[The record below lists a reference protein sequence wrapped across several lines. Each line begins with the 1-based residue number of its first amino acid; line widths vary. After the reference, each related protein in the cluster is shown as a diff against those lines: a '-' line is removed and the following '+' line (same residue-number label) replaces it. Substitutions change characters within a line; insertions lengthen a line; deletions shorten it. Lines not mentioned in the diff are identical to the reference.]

1 MAARSSSA
9 LPLTVFLRLF
19 AVRHAWRERLQMG
32 LLLAILAL
40 GVGTFLSI
48 RIANRAAVEGFQLFT
63 ESLQGPSD
71 RIIETPGGRLPLAD
85 LPALREALGGLSV
98 YLFPV
103 LESSLLPLQEGE
115 ESPTT
120 STSPARILG
129 LDLVQFRSLAAA
141 NGEESGDAPDWLKDD
156 EAFWDVVENQRH
168 LLLVPSLAEEWGLRV
183 GDEVAIILR
192 GEEQTLRLAGLLP
205 EVRGD
210 QALPDNLAVM
220 DLPVLAKRLGIAAVD
235 RVELIVAP
243 GPRRETLL
251 AEADR
256 RLRGA
261 TSRNWRVLSPED
273 REAEGAAMTAA
284 FRLNLTV
291 LSLIA
296 LLTGLYLI
304 AQTLDATVSRRRGE
318 IATLRSL
325 GITSRE
331 IQRLWLAEALFY
343 SAVAGFLGLLAGYGM
358 AWFTVD
364 AVTGTVR
371 ALYRETA
378 TSSVKLTAGDLLLTF
393 GISLGGGL
401 VAAWLPARDAA
412 QTPPAQQLRLS
423 RRIPPFPVFQH
434 PWIGVFALLLG
445 TVLAFLPP
453 YTAAGGAQMPVA
465 GYATAFLYLV
475 GGTLLA
481 VQGLQWTG
489 RLLHRLGR
497 NRPTVAL
504 GSSRLR
510 APTSRHQLA
519 LSGFFVAITMAA
531 SMTFLIQSFES
542 TITGWLQQRLQGDLF
557 LSSVGFRG
565 NESDQRMR
573 AEVLTAIESREEVAI
588 LDRSR
593 SVSLPLAGRPARLTG
608 LPLRRTTTEKLLLLE
623 GPGEQTT
630 PEGSFPAY
638 ANESLAR
645 RMDLSPGDTVTIPTP
660 SGPRNLF
667 IRGVHAD
674 YSSDNGQLI
683 VDLPPFLEWFR
694 IEAFDTAAVYTVEGT
709 DLRALQE
716 ELQAAY
722 PGLVIRRNSELLR
735 DALSLFHQTF
745 AVTKALQAI
754 ALLVALVGLSL
765 SLISLLRETGREIAL
780 QRTLGMSRHEIARAS
795 AVEGLGVA
803 LTGLV
808 SGLLMGGALGIVL
821 IHVINRQSFG
831 WTLDTAYSFTDAGVL
846 TLAVLGLSFVISYLT
861 TLLFLRTWEPATA
874 L

>member
-1 MAARSSSA
+1 MALRSPSP
-9 LPLTVFLRLF
+9 LPLWEFLRLF
-19 AVRHAWRERLQMG
+19 AFRHAWRERLQTG

-71 RIIETPGGRLPLAD
+71 LIVETPGGRLPLAE
-85 LPALREALGGLSV
+85 LPRIRETLGGLAV
-98 YLFPV
+98 YMFPV
-103 LESSLLPLQEGE
+103 LESSLLPLEQTNL
-115 ESPTT
+115 PPPA
-120 STSPARILG
+120 STSPARVLG

-141 NGEESGDAPDWLKDD
+141 DETESGSPPDWLEDD
-156 EAFWDVVENQRH
+156 DAFWDVVENPRH
-168 LLLVPSLAEEWGLRV
+168 LLLVPALAEEWDLRV
-183 GDEVAIILR
+183 GDKVPVILR
-192 GEEQTLRLAGLLP
+192 GEKHFLTLAGLLP
-205 EVRGD
+205 EARGERP
-210 QALPDNLAVM
+210 LPENLAVV
-220 DLPVLAKRLGIAAVD
+220 DLPMLADRLGNQAVD

-243 GPRRETLL
+243 GPRRESILE
-251 AEADR
+251 EADR
-256 RLRGA
+256 RLRETA
-261 TSRNWRVLSPED
+261 PANWRILSPQE
-273 REAEGAAMTAA
+273 RESEGAAMTAA

-296 LLTGLYLI
+296 LLVGLYLI
-304 AQTLDATVSRRRGE
+304 AQTLDATVSRRREE

-325 GITSRE
+325 GLSPSG
-331 IQRLWLAEALFY
+331 IQRLWLVEAALY
-343 SAVAGFLGLLAGYGM
+343 SVVAALLGLLVGYGM
-358 AWFTVD
+358 AHFTVE

-378 TSSVKLTAGDLLLTF
+378 TSSVTLSAGDVLLTF
-393 GISLGGGL
+393 GISIGGGL

-423 RRIPPFPVFQH
+423 RRIPPFPVFEH
-434 PWIGVFALLLG
+434 PLIGVGALLLG
-445 TVLAFLPP
+445 TSLAFLPP
-453 YTAAGGAQMPVA
+453 FTTDSGARIPVA
-465 GYATAFLYLV
+465 GYATAFLFLV

-481 VQGLQWTG
+481 VHGLQWTG
-489 RLLHRLGR
+489 RLLHRMGR

-573 AEVLTAIESREEVAI
+573 AEILAAIEGRKEVAI

-593 SVSLPLAGRPARLTG
+593 SVSVPLAGRPARLTG
-608 LPLRRTTTEKLLLLE
+608 LPLRRTTSEKLLLLE
-623 GPGEQTT
+623 GPTKEAL
-630 PEGSFPAY
+630 PEDTFAAF

-645 RMDLSPGDTVTIPTP
+645 RADLAPGDTVSIPTP
-660 SGPRNLF
+660 FGKRNLH
-667 IRGVHAD
+667 IRGIHAD

-683 VDLPPFLEWFR
+683 VDLPPFMEWFR
-694 IEAFDTAAVYTVEGT
+694 IDAFDTAAVYTKEGT

-765 SLISLLRETGREIAL
+765 SLISLLRESGREIAL
-780 QRTLGMSRHEIARAS
+780 QRTLGMSRHEIARAF

-803 LTGLV
+803 ITGLV
-808 SGLLMGGALGIVL
+808 SGLLMGGALGLVL

-831 WTLDTAYSFTDAGVL
+831 WTLRTAYSYADAAIL
-846 TLAVLGLSFVISYLT
+846 TVAVLGLSFLIAYLT
-861 TLLFLRTWEPATA
+861 TLLFLRNGKPATA